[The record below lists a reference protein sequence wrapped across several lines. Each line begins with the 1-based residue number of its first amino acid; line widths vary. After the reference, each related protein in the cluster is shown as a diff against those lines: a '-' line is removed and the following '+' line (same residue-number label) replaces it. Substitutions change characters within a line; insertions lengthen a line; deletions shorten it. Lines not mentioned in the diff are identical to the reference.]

1 MKKVLLFGIS
11 AVVLLASCV
20 KEKKTAIGEAHVR
33 FVNAVINSPAHDV
46 YINDKKVSSG
56 VLSFGA
62 VTPYISYT
70 SGINAMGFVD
80 PVTGTINAQENW
92 GSDIGDYSTLYF
104 YGTLD
109 GRLTAGGIKDNL
121 TAPAAG
127 KARVRFINLDYNLTK
142 ALTVTLVGGT
152 DFFNTLTFASA
163 SPYYE
168 VNPGAKFQPSATGVK
183 VAPVI
188 DLNIQAGKIYNVL
201 ISGPADSVINAFGY
215 VQN

>member
-20 KEKKTAIGEAHVR
+20 KEKKVETGEAHVR
-33 FVNAVINSPAHDV
+33 FVNAVVNSPAHDV

-56 VLSFGA
+56 VLSFGQI
-62 VTPYISYT
+62 TPYISYT
-70 SGINAMGFVD
+70 SGISAMGFVESSS
-80 PVTGTINAQENW
+80 GNLNAQENW
-92 GSDIGDYSTLYF
+92 GSDIGDYATLYF

-109 GRLTAGGIKDNL
+109 GRLTAGGIKDNR
-121 TAPAAG
+121 TAPATG
-127 KARVRFINLDYNLTK
+127 KARVRFINLDYNLTQ
-142 ALTVTLVGGT
+142 ALTVKLVGGA

-168 VNPGAKFQPSATGVK
+168 VNPGATFQASAIGVK

-188 DLNIQAGKIYNVL
+188 NLNIEAGKIYNVI
-201 ISGPADSVINAFGY
+201 ISGPADSVINAFGH